1 MYENHVYAMM
11 QRLGVSETEEVWSNP
26 FWGGTTSLP
35 PPPPSPPPPPPQP
48 QPQPPQPPAAQPST
62 QPTPSSEELHD
73 CEANGNGKRGKKPMK
88 KSMPKK
94 PSTQKRKPAHPKKN
108 PKNSAK
114 KKTATIKKKTQ
125 EKKKPKAKSIRAL
138 AKGKSM
144 GKPIS
149 LLGLIA

>member
-1 MYENHVYAMM
+1 MKNHVYAMM
-11 QRLGVSETEEVWSNP
+11 QRLGVSETEEAWSNP
-26 FWGGTTSLP
+26 FWGGTTGLP
-35 PPPPSPPPPPPQP
+35 PPPPPPPPPQP
-48 QPQPPQPPAAQPST
+48 PQPPQPPAAQPST

-73 CEANGNGKRGKKPMK
+73 CEANGNGKRGKPVK

-108 PKNSAK
+108 PKNSVK
-114 KKTATIKKKTQ
+114 KKTTTTTTIKKKKTQ

>member
-1 MYENHVYAMM
+1 
-11 QRLGVSETEEVWSNP
+11 
-26 FWGGTTSLP
+26 
-35 PPPPSPPPPPPQP
+35 
-48 QPQPPQPPAAQPST
+48 
-62 QPTPSSEELHD
+62 
-73 CEANGNGKRGKKPMK
+73 MK

-94 PSTQKRKPAHPKKN
+94 QTQKRKPAHPKKN

-114 KKTATIKKKTQ
+114 KKTATIKKKKTQ

>member
-1 MYENHVYAMM
+1 MKNHVYAMM
-11 QRLGVSETEEVWSNP
+11 QRLGVSETEEAWSNP

-35 PPPPSPPPPPPQP
+35 PPPPPPPPPPQP
-48 QPQPPQPPAAQPST
+48 PQPPPQPPAAQPST

-73 CEANGNGKRGKKPMK
+73 CEANGNGKRGKPVK

>member
-1 MYENHVYAMM
+1 
-11 QRLGVSETEEVWSNP
+11 
-26 FWGGTTSLP
+26 
-35 PPPPSPPPPPPQP
+35 
-48 QPQPPQPPAAQPST
+48 
-62 QPTPSSEELHD
+62 
-73 CEANGNGKRGKKPMK
+73 
-88 KSMPKK
+88 MPKK

-108 PKNSAK
+108 PKNSVK
-114 KKTATIKKKTQ
+114 KKTTTTTTTIKKKKTQ

>member
-1 MYENHVYAMM
+1 MKNHVYAMM
-11 QRLGVSETEEVWSNP
+11 QRLGVSETEEAWSNP

-35 PPPPSPPPPPPQP
+35 PPPPPPPPP
-48 QPQPPQPPAAQPST
+48 QPST

-73 CEANGNGKRGKKPMK
+73 CEANGNGKRGKPVK

-108 PKNSAK
+108 PKNSVK
-114 KKTATIKKKTQ
+114 KKTTTTTIKKKKTQ